1 MPELDRVGEI
11 RMDHEP
17 NADLDQPDVPAI
29 PAGPAPP
36 PENFPVRGPRRSSPR
51 RRLLIAGAVLIGGSL
66 VAGAGVLLAPRHS
79 PSDARARVA
88 ASQTTA
94 PVGSAE
100 PTGKDFGRIP
110 RGDVLLDRFDAS
122 VFLDLGIGPAQ
133 QTAIRRRVAALPV
146 VEAFAYESPAQ
157 ALEQLNAHYLPYLP
171 DLSGA
176 TEQMLPGS
184 FRVVLHDPSQFAVLF
199 REFCRPAPDGR
210 RPDCVEGVDLV
221 TDQHSLAWIS
231 FAGPWMHTTDAIVA
245 LASGVDPDRR
255 QAIRGELEALPIV
268 ERVDFES
275 KAAARRRL
283 EQTGVSNP
291 ATLDVLTFDS
301 FRVRLSVPTRFG
313 ELYERLC
320 SGRWSFTTTP
330 VCKPGVRLVIAN
342 PRSVYY
348 GQPR

>member
-1 MPELDRVGEI
+1 VS
-11 RMDHEP
+11 
-17 NADLDQPDVPAI
+17 
-29 PAGPAPP
+29 
-36 PENFPVRGPRRSSPR
+36 GPRRSSPR
-51 RRLLIAGAVLIGGSL
+51 RRLLIAVVALVGVGL
-66 VAGAGVLLAPRHS
+66 VAGAGILLASGRLSAGPRTT
-79 PSDARARVA
+79 VA

-94 PVGSAE
+94 PVSSAE

-122 VFLDLGIGPAQ
+122 VFLDLGIDPARQ
-133 QTAIRRRVAALPV
+133 AAIRRRVAALPV

-157 ALEQLNAHYLPYLP
+157 ALEQFRAHYLPYRP
-171 DLSGA
+171 DLSYA

-199 REFCRPAPDGR
+199 RELCPPGPDGR
-210 RPDCVEGVDLV
+210 RPDCVQGVDAV
-221 TDQHSLAWIS
+221 SDQHSLAWTT
-231 FAGPWMHTTDAIVA
+231 FAGPWMHTADAIVG
-245 LASGVDPDRR
+245 LASGVDPERR
-255 QAIRGELEALPIV
+255 GAIRGDLEALPIV
-268 ERVDFES
+268 ERVEFES

-301 FRVRLSVPTRFG
+301 FRVRLSLPARFHQ
-313 ELYERLC
+313 LYDRLC

-330 VCKPGVRLVIAN
+330 VCKPGVRFVIAN

-348 GQPR
+348 RQPR